1 MTEINNAIAKHQEL
15 YYLLSPSKFIVSEY
29 KEIPR
34 GVQFFVQKD
43 GWSGSIKIY
52 QHEDSNVK
60 IDFSQLDKSKY
71 SALIKSL
78 TEAKKN
84 SPQKK
89 PKNPVADRRIALPAI
104 GCDLAGKADY
114 FGSLVIAAVYIDRQI
129 SVKLSMAGVQDIRNI
144 SDTKIEVVAR
154 EIRKICQDKFAI
166 VEISPPE
173 YNQLYSQL
181 ETENRSLNDLLIGGY
196 ARSIDQLLTKVR
208 CETAIVDKLVNE
220 NLLLEHL
227 QRKNREVKVIQ
238 DRHQTESHL
247 AIAAASILA
256 KDRFISSL
264 RQLGKQ
270 YKVELPKGSA
280 KAVITVAKQ
289 LVAAQGIEV
298 LGEVAKLHF
307 KTTKELLI

>member
-1 MTEINNAIAKHQEL
+1 MNEINNAIAKHQEL

-60 IDFSQLDKSKY
+60 IDFSQLDKSRH
-71 SALIKSL
+71 STLIKSL
-78 TEAKKN
+78 SESKKN
-84 SPQKK
+84 SPPKK
-89 PKNPVADRRIALPAI
+89 PKNPASADRQIVPAI

-114 FGSLVIAAVYIDRQI
+114 FGSLIVAAVYIDRQI
-129 SVKLSMAGVQDIRNI
+129 AVKLTMAGVQDIRNI
-144 SDTKIEVVAR
+144 GDTKIEVVAR
-154 EIRKICQDKFAI
+154 EIRKICQDKFVVI
-166 VEISPPE
+166 EISPPE

-181 ETENRSLNDLLIGGY
+181 ETENRSLNDLLIGAY
-196 ARSIDQLLTKVR
+196 ARSIDELLTKFR

-227 QRKNREVKVIQ
+227 QNKGREIKVIQ
-238 DRHQTESHL
+238 DRQKTESHL

-256 KDRFISSL
+256 KDRLISNL
-264 RQLGKQ
+264 RKLGKHYQ
-270 YKVELPKGSA
+270 VELPKGSA
-280 KAVITVAKQ
+280 KAVITAAKQ
-289 LVAAQGIEV
+289 LVATHGIEV

>member
-52 QHEDSNVK
+52 QHEDNNVK

-89 PKNPVADRRIALPAI
+89 PKNPAADRRIALPAI

-114 FGSLVIAAVYIDRQI
+114 FGSLVIAAVYVDRQI
-129 SVKLSMAGVQDIRNI
+129 SVKLAMAGVQDIRNI
-144 SDTKIEVVAR
+144 GDTKIEVVAR
-154 EIRKICQDKFAI
+154 EIRKICQNKFAI

-173 YNQLYSQL
+173 YNQLYSKL
-181 ETENRSLNDLLIGGY
+181 ETENRSLNDLLIGAY
-196 ARSIDQLLTKVR
+196 ARSIDELLTKVR

-227 QRKNREVKVIQ
+227 QHKDRAVKVIQ
-238 DRHQTESHL
+238 DRHQTEIHL

-256 KDRFISSL
+256 KDRFISNL
-264 RQLGKQ
+264 RQLGKE
-270 YKVELPKGSA
+270 YKVELPKGST